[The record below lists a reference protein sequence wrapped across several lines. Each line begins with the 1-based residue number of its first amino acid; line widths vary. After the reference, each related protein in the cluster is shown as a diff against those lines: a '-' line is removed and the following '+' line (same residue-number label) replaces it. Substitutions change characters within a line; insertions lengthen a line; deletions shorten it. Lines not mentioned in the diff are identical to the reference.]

1 MARGRDCQPGAQLQ
15 TDPLPVL
22 GQVGQVVQVPATGS
36 HQGLLWREDRH
47 LLCLAG
53 LLHRMASARLC
64 CRRGCLC
71 VRTVDPGPELSGHRG
86 VWNFRRK
93 VKEHQSQATILQICC
108 LASACVLSARNAPL
122 GPFITSAPTPESPT
136 CLTILALFSMQFSCL
151 FGVLKIIKFFP
162 LLILPSCHLPG
173 VLEEEERQPGPP
185 VGLHG
190 LH

>member
-1 MARGRDCQPGAQLQ
+1 M
-15 TDPLPVL
+15 
-22 GQVGQVVQVPATGS
+22 VQVPAPGS

-93 VKEHQSQATILQICC
+93 VKEHDSQATILQICC

-122 GPFITSAPTPESPT
+122 GPFITSAPTPGSPT